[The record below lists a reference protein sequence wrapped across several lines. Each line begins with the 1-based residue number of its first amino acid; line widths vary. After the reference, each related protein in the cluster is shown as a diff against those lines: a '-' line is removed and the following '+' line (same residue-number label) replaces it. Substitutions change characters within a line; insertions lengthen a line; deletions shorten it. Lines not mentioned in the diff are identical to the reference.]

1 MLGDNKQELLLDAKQ
16 RLVSPHK
23 SWLIPSVL
31 QDASDPIDTVAK
43 RSGSVLPGGGFNS
56 DSLSHANTMQLP
68 RRAAHCLLKRLARSV
83 RRLPLNEQEI

>member
-43 RSGSVLPGGGFNS
+43 RSGSVLPGGG
-56 DSLSHANTMQLP
+56 LQ
-68 RRAAHCLLKRLARSV
+68 
-83 RRLPLNEQEI
+83 

>member
-43 RSGSVLPGGGFNS
+43 RSGSVLPGGGFNKWL
-56 DSLSHANTMQLP
+56 SLSLSLASKCGSPGSRHH
-68 RRAAHCLLKRLARSV
+68 RERESHLLNPPTS
-83 RRLPLNEQEI
+83 